1 MSLTDQIAATGALF
15 TGVAALVALAAFV
28 YTWRQYRNDQRQQ
41 RAAQTR
47 EVLQAIIADC
57 SRFLR
62 PLTEEYPYPILHT
75 ATDIS
80 KEFCSRMGEHPQRG
94 DVLTLL
100 RNEKLLRSIC
110 VEGWINSTQIF
121 RMLSIAEELERK
133 AASHYLRGK
142 LLLICD
148 ASFFLAGLVTQ
159 LCSPDSFFVMLHALH
174 DDLEKQ
180 ICATD
185 NVEDALNAI
194 TVMLQDRIC
203 SEFDLN
209 YSKTIKRSLYF
220 IQMAAN
226 AFISLSDKSLLDFA
240 KAEEEHAP
248 LSISIDSVN
257 ESKQVYDHLQWV
269 EQRLEAI
276 DPIQM
281 KKEWA
286 KRQLNVLHLGNR
298 DTGISPHDYKVLY
311 NLFDLIKP
319 ASNTGFGISPLEQAT
334 IS

>member
-1 MSLTDQIAATGALF
+1 MSLTDQIAATGTLF
-15 TGVAALVALAAFV
+15 TGIAALVALAAFL
-28 YTWRQYRNDQRQQ
+28 YTWQQYRNDQHQQ

-62 PLTEEYPYPILHT
+62 PLTEENPYPILHT

-94 DVLTLL
+94 DVLKLL
-100 RNEKLLRSIC
+100 RNEKLLHSIC

-148 ASFFLAGLVTQ
+148 ASFFLAGLVAQ
-159 LCSPDSFFVMLHALH
+159 LCSPDAFFEMLHTLR

-180 ICATD
+180 ICAAD
-185 NVEDALNAI
+185 KVEDALNII

-209 YSKTIKRSLYF
+209 YSKTIKRSLNF

-226 AFISLSDKSLLDFA
+226 AFISLSDKSLLNFA
-240 KAEEEHAP
+240 KAEEEHSP
-248 LSISIDSVN
+248 LSSPIDSVN
-257 ESKQVYDHLQWV
+257 RSKQVYNHLDWV
-269 EQRLEAI
+269 QKRLEAL
-276 DPIQM
+276 DPASM
-281 KKEWA
+281 KKEWM
-286 KRQLNVLHLGNR
+286 KQQLPVFHRSNR
-298 DTGISPHDYKVLY
+298 DTSISPHDYEVLC
-311 NLFDLIKP
+311 NLIALIKP
-319 ASNTGFGISPLEQAT
+319 V
-334 IS
+334 